1 MKCRRMLALGLFAAA
16 ALPASA
22 AAAPSGAVLHWNAIA
37 QREVVPAPPAAAQPQ
52 PSSLSSMAFV
62 QAAVY
67 NAVVA
72 IEGGYEPYGHGVA
85 PRRGASVDAAVATAA
100 HDVLV
105 HYFPA
110 RAGQLDADLAAAL
123 APIPEGRAKDRG
135 TDVGHEAAADIIAR
149 RAGDGWFADIGFTM
163 PAPAPGVWQL
173 PAGQSPLVPWLSRLR
188 PFTLRS
194 PDQVRPEAPPAL
206 SSRRYAKAR
215 DEVEVV
221 GRSDSAVR
229 SPEQTLIARFYTSH
243 VAVQYNTAYRELAE
257 RRGLDAVQAARL
269 IAMGNVVGADALIA
283 CFDAKYHHLFWRP
296 VFAIP
301 GWTPLLGTPAH
312 PEYPS
317 AHSCVTF
324 AQSSVFKRFLGT
336 GRIDVD
342 LRSFPAIPEMPV
354 RHFETVEDLRHEI
367 VDARVWGGIHFRFSN
382 RVGGELGSRVASWA
396 LDRFFRPA

>member
-1 MKCRRMLALGLFAAA
+1 
-16 ALPASA
+16 
-22 AAAPSGAVLHWNAIA
+22 
-37 QREVVPAPPAAAQPQ
+37 
-52 PSSLSSMAFV
+52 MAFV

-72 IEGGYEPYGHGVA
+72 IEGGYEPYGRGVA

-110 RAGQLDADLAAAL
+110 RAEQLDADRAAAL
-123 APIPEGRAKDRG
+123 AEIPDGRAEDRG
-135 TDVGHEAAADIIAR
+135 AAVGREAAEQIIAR

-173 PAGQSPLVPWLSRLR
+173 PAGGAPLVPWLSRLR
-188 PFTLRS
+188 PFTLRR
-194 PDQVRPEAPPAL
+194 PDQFRPGPPPAL
-206 SSRRYAKAR
+206 SSRRYAKDRA
-215 DEVEVV
+215 EVESV
-221 GRSDSAVR
+221 GKVDSTKRSA
-229 SPEQTLIARFYTSH
+229 EQTLIARFYTSH
-243 VAVQYNTAYRELAE
+243 VAAQYNTAYRDLAVG
-257 RRGLDAVQAARL
+257 RKLDAMQAARL

-283 CFDAKYHHLFWRP
+283 CFDAKYHYLFWRP

-301 GWTPLLGTPAH
+301 GFTPLLPTPAH

-324 AQSSVFKRFLGT
+324 AQSSVLKRFLGT
-336 GRIDVD
+336 RRIHVD
-342 LRSFPAIPEMPV
+342 LRSFPTNPEMPV
-354 RHFETVEDLRHEI
+354 RHFATVADLRREI
-367 VDARVWGGIHFRFSN
+367 VNARVWGGIHFRFSN
-382 RVGGELGSRVASWA
+382 EIGGALGDRVASWA